1 MLILVFSVDVQHGST
16 NYLIQYIKKIR
27 VGCHEQRSL
36 LLKVTCDTIWVW
48 REWILS
54 CFALF

>member
-48 REWILS
+48 RE
-54 CFALF
+54 